1 MPIRDTLKLTRRIST
16 EAASRRLRMLVVGF
30 VLISIGSG
38 IPAFADKKEEK
49 AQLLVDRAKQT
60 LDMFAS
66 DPQFTYYYD
75 GYLKTAKGF
84 LIIPSMAKGGFI
96 VGGSKGKGALVAR
109 DAESGEWNGPAFYTL
124 GSASIGLQAGG
135 KSSEILMIVTSDRGI
150 NRLLNSGAKLG
161 GDLSVAVGN
170 LGEGLGSADVR
181 ADIIA
186 FSKSKGFFGGASLE
200 GSVIDVSQSR
210 NRAYYGESLL
220 ASDIL
225 VRGQGE
231 NEGSL
236 GLIESAIKII
246 TIDHGGEPPVDSD
259 D

>member
-1 MPIRDTLKLTRRIST
+1 
-16 EAASRRLRMLVVGF
+16 
-30 VLISIGSG
+30 
-38 IPAFADKKEEK
+38 
-49 AQLLVDRAKQT
+49 
-60 LDMFAS
+60 
-66 DPQFTYYYD
+66 
-75 GYLKTAKGF
+75 
-84 LIIPSMAKGGFI
+84 
-96 VGGSKGKGALVAR
+96 
-109 DAESGEWNGPAFYTL
+109 
-124 GSASIGLQAGG
+124 
-135 KSSEILMIVTSDRGI
+135 MIVTSDRGI

-225 VRGQGE
+225 VRGRGE

-236 GLIESAIKII
+236 GLVESVIKIS
-246 TIDHGGEPPVDSD
+246 TIDHSDEPPVESD